1 MSNDQTDRQAFKTAD
16 QCSKMRKQEQLHF
29 SSELFITSE
38 HETKIKVL
46 EMERQHSISDP
57 NTMFKSKKEA
67 VLLRCLP

>member
-38 HETKIKVL
+38 RETKIKVL

-57 NTMFKSKKEA
+57 NTMFKSTKEA